1 MRNLYSFACDS
12 QRENLQC
19 SCRKYTKGP
28 LRLQGAIC
36 RRILTRQEP
45 PAHARKIRTIS
56 LKPLVR
62 RACFGRGPPLVG
74 RCMKGVMGLNMATPH
89 SHSRPPPCASPRPLP
104 CSPFASLRAGPEGE
118 GYATCTLIANLHAL
132 QLFALGTSILA
143 VAPRDCVRDLLG
155 SAASA
160 AGYILSIEDKPLR
173 STQLIGDTLEEVP
186 NAKRWSNHR
195 KRGPERN
202 FLD

>member
-62 RACFGRGPPLVG
+62 LACFGRGP
-74 RCMKGVMGLNMATPH
+74 
-89 SHSRPPPCASPRPLP
+89 SRPLHERGN
-104 CSPFASLRAGPEGE
+104 RAEQ
-118 GYATCTLIANLHAL
+118 GYALLSPIRVLARLPVRAPIHRSPAYAPMLNKGPMPWHPSIEPPRTPTFCAWDP
-132 QLFALGTSILA
+132 ILA
-143 VAPRDCVRDLLG
+143 VAPRNCVQGLLRDAFG
-155 SAASA
+155 AT
-160 AGYILSIEDKPLR
+160 GYSLSIEDGRIVP
-173 STQLIGDTLEEVP
+173 TQLVRDALEEAP
-186 NAKRWSNHR
+186 NAI
-195 KRGPERN
+195 E
-202 FLD
+202 